1 MMPTFK
7 MKPLMN
13 NRAVALLAGLMIG
26 SASLYAPLANAASIY
41 KVIDEQTGQ
50 VTFTD
55 RPQNYEQQAG
65 KQVIDTNVSTGNES
79 NRSTTNQS
87 TANQSTNNSS
97 SQSNTSQTSSRSN
110 PVNSAMTARAPINYQ
125 LAMIEPSEE
134 RAYQRPGQIITV
146 NLQLSPALQTGDSI
160 SIYVDDQL
168 ISQGIT
174 ASIATVNLNPGE
186 HTIQAIIQNSTGQ
199 VVNRISRTVYVIQN
213 TAILQNKKRVAQQLQ
228 AYQNLPW
235 HQKLRLKMRRDS
247 TASK

>member
-7 MKPLMN
+7 MKSLMN
-13 NRAVALLAGLMIG
+13 NRAVALLAGVIIG

-79 NRSTTNQS
+79 SRSTTNQS

-97 SQSNTSQTSSRSN
+97 SQSN
-110 PVNSAMTARAPINYQ
+110 PVNSATIEPTARAPINYQ

-160 SIYVDDQL
+160 SIYIDDQL

-247 TASK
+247 TVSK

>member
-7 MKPLMN
+7 VKSPIN
-13 NRAVALLAGLMIG
+13 NRAVALLAGLIIG

-65 KQVIDTNVSTGNES
+65 KQVLETNVSTGNES
-79 NRSTTNQS
+79 NRANT
-87 TANQSTNNSS
+87 NQSTNNSS
-97 SQSNTSQTSSRSN
+97 QPNTNSQTSSTK
-110 PVNSAMTARAPINYQ
+110 PVSPATTASTVRAPVNYQ
-125 LAMIEPSEE
+125 LVMIEPSEE

-160 SIYVDDQL
+160 SIYIDEQL

-213 TAILQNKKRVAQQLQ
+213 TAILQNKSE
-228 AYQNLPW
+228 
-235 HQKLRLKMRRDS
+235 LRSSFRLISFCLGIKNCD
-247 TASK
+247 

>member
-1 MMPTFK
+1 
-7 MKPLMN
+7 MN

-26 SASLYAPLANAASIY
+26 SASLCAPLANAASIY

-79 NRSTTNQS
+79 SRSTN
-87 TANQSTNNSS
+87 NQSTNNSS
-97 SQSNTSQTSSRSN
+97 SQSN
-110 PVNSAMTARAPINYQ
+110 PVNLATIEPTARAPINYQ

-160 SIYVDDQL
+160 SIYIDDQL

-247 TASK
+247 TVSK

>member
-7 MKPLMN
+7 VKSPIN
-13 NRAVALLAGLMIG
+13 NRAVALLAGLIIG

-65 KQVIDTNVSTGNES
+65 KQVLETNVSTGNES
-79 NRSTTNQS
+79 NRANT
-87 TANQSTNNSS
+87 NQSTNNSS
-97 SQSNTSQTSSRSN
+97 QPNTNSQTSSTK
-110 PVNSAMTARAPINYQ
+110 PVSPATTASTVRAPVNYQ
-125 LAMIEPSEE
+125 LVMIEPSEE

-160 SIYVDDQL
+160 SIYIDEQL

-228 AYQNLPW
+228 AYQLLPW

-247 TASK
+247 TVSK